1 MRVILRVKTGP
12 LAGQN
17 IHLRE
22 GQAAEIG
29 RTQWADFNFPHDVE
43 MADVHFAV
51 HCARRGC
58 IVRDLGKGSGTLVNG
73 EPISEAILQSGDE
86 IMAGITAFAVRIPED
101 GSPAS
106 DAIVIPA
113 PAKAGGDG
121 ADVAPG
127 EDQLPS
133 ASDLCG
139 HLELNEEAQK
149 LADQAQ
155 SPQQWLAALAAAD
168 QLYSAL
174 RVQSH
179 LLPPHEAV
187 RWACGCLRDVYGDEI
202 AGASG
207 ESLQVAERWVD
218 EPNEDNRRA
227 AETAA
232 EAANYEGAAAWVA
245 AAAFWSG
252 ASIAPPGMDEVPP
265 DDRLTGQGVTS
276 ALLIASADPDPT
288 AAPERQRSFLRKA
301 TEVNVS
307 TTNPLNH
314 ERTNE

>member
-29 RTQWADFNFPHDVE
+29 RTQWADFNFPHDTE

-58 IVRDLGKGSGTLVNG
+58 ILRDLGKGAGTLVNG
-73 EPISEAILQSGDE
+73 EPVSETVLQPGDE
-86 IMAGITAFAVRIPED
+86 ITAGITAFVVRIPED
-101 GSPAS
+101 GSAAS

-113 PAKAGGDG
+113 PAKANGDE
-121 ADVAPG
+121 ADAAAG
-127 EDQLPS
+127 EAKTPS
-133 ASDLCG
+133 ALDLCG
-139 HLELNEEAQK
+139 YLELNEEAQK
-149 LADQAQ
+149 LADQAP

-179 LLPPHEAV
+179 LLPPREAV
-187 RWACGCLRDVYGDEI
+187 HWACQCLRDVYGDDLTD
-202 AGASG
+202 APA
-207 ESLQVAERWVD
+207 ESLQAAEQWVD
-218 EPNEDNRRA
+218 EPNEDNRHA

-232 EAANYEGAAAWVA
+232 EASNYEGAAAWVA

-252 ASIAPPGMDEVPP
+252 GSIAPPGMDEVLP

-288 AAPERQRSFLRKA
+288 AAPERQRDFLRMA
-301 TEVNVS
+301 TEANVS
-307 TTNPLNH
+307 ATNPLND
-314 ERTNE
+314 ERTIE